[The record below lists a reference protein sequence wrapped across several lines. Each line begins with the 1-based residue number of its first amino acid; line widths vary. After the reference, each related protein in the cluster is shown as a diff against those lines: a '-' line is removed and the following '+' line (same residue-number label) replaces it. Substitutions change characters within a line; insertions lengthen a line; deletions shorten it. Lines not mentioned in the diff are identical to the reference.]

1 MAELSFR
8 NISKSY
14 GDTEVVAGFN
24 LEVRNHEFIV
34 FLGPSGCGK
43 STILRMIAGLEDITG
58 GELSIDGRVVN
69 QLPPR
74 DRNIAMVFQNYAL
87 YPHMSVRDNI
97 AFGLKRMKIAPDEID
112 RRIKAAAATLG
123 LEQFLA
129 RKSTALSGGQ
139 QQRVAIARAIVKT
152 PGVFLFDEPLSNLDA
167 KLRNHMRVEIAR
179 LHQRLKTTTVYVTHD
194 QLEAM
199 TLADRI
205 VLLRN
210 GLIEQVG
217 TPREIFERPDS
228 QFVAA
233 FIGTP
238 AMNFFEVDVNGSEL
252 DAPGRNAPALFIDRE
267 RFDLDGSKTIVAGVR
282 PAHFRTASASDT
294 VNVIDGDVDLI
305 EFLGNDA
312 LINFKYAGVEI
323 GVLLPAQQCPA
334 VGDHVRMTF
343 SDDNLHVFDKET
355 GRSLARMRH
364 GAEERR
370 GPTAR
375 FRIDCHRSFAIVQ
388 MASARLSKQ
397 HCSLELSP
405 RI

>member
-24 LEVRNHEFIV
+24 LEVSNHEFIV

-69 QLPPR
+69 KLSPR
-74 DRNIAMVFQNYAL
+74 ERNIAMVFQNYAL

-97 AFGLKRMKIAPDEID
+97 TFGLRRMKIAPDEIE
-112 RRIKAAAATLG
+112 RRVQAAAATLG
-123 LEQFLA
+123 LKEVLD

-252 DAPGRNAPALFIDRE
+252 NAGRNAAALFIDRE
-267 RFDLDGSKTIVAGVR
+267 RFDLNGSKTVVAGVR
-282 PAHFRTASASDT
+282 PAHFRAASASDT

-312 LINFKYAGVEI
+312 LINFKYADVEI
-323 GVLLPAQQCPA
+323 GVLLPAQRCPA

-355 GRSLARMRH
+355 GRSLARR
-364 GAEERR
+364 
-370 GPTAR
+370 
-375 FRIDCHRSFAIVQ
+375 Q
-388 MASARLSKQ
+388 
-397 HCSLELSP
+397 
-405 RI
+405 

>member
-1 MAELSFR
+1 
-8 NISKSY
+8 
-14 GDTEVVAGFN
+14 
-24 LEVRNHEFIV
+24 
-34 FLGPSGCGK
+34 
-43 STILRMIAGLEDITG
+43 
-58 GELSIDGRVVN
+58 
-69 QLPPR
+69 
-74 DRNIAMVFQNYAL
+74 
-87 YPHMSVRDNI
+87 
-97 AFGLKRMKIAPDEID
+97 
-112 RRIKAAAATLG
+112 
-123 LEQFLA
+123 
-129 RKSTALSGGQ
+129 
-139 QQRVAIARAIVKT
+139 
-152 PGVFLFDEPLSNLDA
+152 
-167 KLRNHMRVEIAR
+167 
-179 LHQRLKTTTVYVTHD
+179 
-194 QLEAM
+194 
-199 TLADRI
+199 
-205 VLLRN
+205 
-210 GLIEQVG
+210 LIEQVG

-355 GRSLARMRH
+355 GRSLARR
-364 GAEERR
+364 
-370 GPTAR
+370 
-375 FRIDCHRSFAIVQ
+375 Q
-388 MASARLSKQ
+388 
-397 HCSLELSP
+397 
-405 RI
+405 

>member
-14 GDTEVVAGFN
+14 GDIEVVAGFN

-58 GELSIDGRVVN
+58 GELSIDERVVN

-74 DRNIAMVFQNYAL
+74 ERNIAMVFQNYAL
-87 YPHMSVRDNI
+87 YPHMSVRGNI

-123 LEQFLA
+123 LEQFLD

-217 TPREIFERPDS
+217 TPREIFERPHS

-238 AMNFFEVDVNGSEL
+238 AMNFFEVDLNGSEL
-252 DAPGRNAPALFIDRE
+252 DAAGRNAPTLFIDRE
-267 RFDLDGSKTIVAGVR
+267 RFDLDGSKTVVAGVR
-282 PAHFRTASASDT
+282 PAHFRAANASDT

-355 GRSLARMRH
+355 GRSLARR
-364 GAEERR
+364 
-370 GPTAR
+370 
-375 FRIDCHRSFAIVQ
+375 Q
-388 MASARLSKQ
+388 
-397 HCSLELSP
+397 
-405 RI
+405 

>member
-1 MAELSFR
+1 
-8 NISKSY
+8 
-14 GDTEVVAGFN
+14 
-24 LEVRNHEFIV
+24 
-34 FLGPSGCGK
+34 
-43 STILRMIAGLEDITG
+43 
-58 GELSIDGRVVN
+58 
-69 QLPPR
+69 
-74 DRNIAMVFQNYAL
+74 
-87 YPHMSVRDNI
+87 MSVRDNI
-97 AFGLKRMKIAPDEID
+97 VFGLKRMKIAPDEID

-123 LEQFLA
+123 LEQFLE

-205 VLLRN
+205 VLLHN

-252 DAPGRNAPALFIDRE
+252 NTTGRNAPALFIDRE
-267 RFDLDGSKTIVAGVR
+267 RFDLDGSKTVVAGVR
-282 PAHFRTASASDT
+282 PAHFRAASASDT

-312 LINFKYAGVEI
+312 LITFKYAGVEI
-323 GVLLPAQQCPA
+323 GVLLPAQQRPA

-343 SDDNLHVFDKET
+343 SDDNLHVFDKRT
-355 GRSLARMRH
+355 GRSLARR
-364 GAEERR
+364 
-370 GPTAR
+370 
-375 FRIDCHRSFAIVQ
+375 Q
-388 MASARLSKQ
+388 
-397 HCSLELSP
+397 
-405 RI
+405 